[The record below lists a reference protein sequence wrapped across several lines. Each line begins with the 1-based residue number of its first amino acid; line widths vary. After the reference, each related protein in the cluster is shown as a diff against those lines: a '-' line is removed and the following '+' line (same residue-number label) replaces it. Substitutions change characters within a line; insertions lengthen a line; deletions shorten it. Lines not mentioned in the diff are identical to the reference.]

1 MAGKFS
7 FHLQSTDPRR
17 ALPGKVIIGQKD
29 TETSAH
35 VLLKLFGY
43 LLFFRDRLQ
52 IEPRLHDDNIPY
64 LPDLAQFDYTLRAA
78 LWVECGECSVDK
90 LDRLAVKVPEA
101 ELWVVKRSFA
111 DAENLLRLMAKHG
124 LRRNRYHVVGLDA
137 DMFAEVEGLLR
148 PRNEVFWVAG
158 EYEPPNLQMD
168 FNGLWFDAPF
178 QVWSF

>member
-7 FHLQSTDPRR
+7 FHLQSADRRR
-17 ALPGKVIIGQKD
+17 ALPTKVIIGQKE
-29 TETSAH
+29 TETRTQ

-78 LWVECGECSVDK
+78 FWVECGECSVEK

-101 ELWVVKRSFA
+101 ELWVLKRSPA

-124 LRRNRYHVVGLDA
+124 LRRRRYRVLALNDA
-137 DMFAEVEGLLR
+137 MFTELEGLLR

-158 EYEPPNLQMD
+158 EFEPPHLQLD

-178 QVWSF
+178 QTWSF